1 MSKDLPSLVKEHRAF
16 YQVSPYNLVLDEKP
30 GSRPAM
36 TRTIQAGFDVDIF
49 GATPNNEFVTSG
61 PDYTF
66 AYAALRAIAENI
78 GSHASDSCSLEVL
91 SFPSRIVLG
100 GPGNTEPQGMLRIRI
115 SHHRDIGQ
123 PSGLPEEQVLKE
135 VEEQL
140 KQLGMA
146 RQ

>member
-16 YQVSPYNLVLDEKP
+16 YQVSPYNLVIDEKP

-49 GATPNNEFVTSG
+49 ASTFNNQFAAAG
-61 PDYTF
+61 PDYAL
-66 AYAALRAIAENI
+66 AYAELHKIIENI
-78 GSHASDSCSLEVL
+78 GSHAGDSCSLEVL

-100 GPGNTEPQGMLRIRI
+100 GPGNTELQGMLKIRI
-115 SHHRDIGQ
+115 SHHHDIGQ

-135 VEEQL
+135 VEKQL